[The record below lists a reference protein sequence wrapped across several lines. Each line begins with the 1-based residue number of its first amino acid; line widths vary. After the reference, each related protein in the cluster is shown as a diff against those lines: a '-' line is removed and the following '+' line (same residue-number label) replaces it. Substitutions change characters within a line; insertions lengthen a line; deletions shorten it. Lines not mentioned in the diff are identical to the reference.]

1 MRSLK
6 IKLKKQFH
14 LQHNEAKRIEY
25 LGKASAK
32 QVQYLYTE
40 NPKILLEVIK
50 EIQVRG
56 RYLVF
61 TDPYC

>member
-56 RYLVF
+56 
-61 TDPYC
+61 